1 MGSYL
6 HQLQPITLFIALV
19 ILISCQSVPG
29 VCILVD
35 GIFFPTSFTPR
46 LCIPSSF
53 SGLSFGFYF
62 FFSFFLASVT
72 ADNFSFCVCDDELP
86 SYSVHLPLGA
96 SHISMQHPLTGG
108 PWSGS
113 GIGPG
118 GSGTPFLLDGGKVTL
133 WQLAA
138 KETPKFYLFQT
149 KHQRQLCI
157 FLQPNNWST

>member
-1 MGSYL
+1 MHSIG
-6 HQLQPITLFIALV
+6 FFLV
-19 ILISCQSVPG
+19 
-29 VCILVD
+29 LVLAFN
-35 GIFFPTSFTPR
+35 FFP
-46 LCIPSSF
+46 
-53 SGLSFGFYF
+53 
-62 FFSFFLASVT
+62 FLASLT

-118 GSGTPFLLDGGKVTL
+118 GSGTPFLLDGGKVVTL

-149 KHQRQLCI
+149 KLQRQLCI
-157 FLQPNNWST
+157 FFQPNDWNPYITSPLWERQAGRLSKGKKLPRVSSSEVTTS

>member
-1 MGSYL
+1 MW
-6 HQLQPITLFIALV
+6 
-19 ILISCQSVPG
+19 
-29 VCILVD
+29 
-35 GIFFPTSFTPR
+35 
-46 LCIPSSF
+46 
-53 SGLSFGFYF
+53 F
-62 FFSFFLASVT
+62 FFCVVFLKASLT
-72 ADNFSFCVCDDELP
+72 ADNFSFCVCDKLP

-118 GSGTPFLLDGGKVTL
+118 GSGMPFLLDGGKVTL

-149 KHQRQLCI
+149 KQQRQLCV
-157 FLQPNNWST
+157 FLQLEPIRAPGVRLYYI

>member
-1 MGSYL
+1 MHSIG
-6 HQLQPITLFIALV
+6 FFLV
-19 ILISCQSVPG
+19 
-29 VCILVD
+29 LVLAFD
-35 GIFFPTSFTPR
+35 
-46 LCIPSSF
+46 
-53 SGLSFGFYF
+53 F
-62 FFSFFLASVT
+62 FFFLFLASLT
-72 ADNFSFCVCDDELP
+72 ADNFSFCVCADELP

-96 SHISMQHPLTGG
+96 SHISMQHPLAGG

-149 KHQRQLCI
+149 KLQRQLRI
-157 FLQPNNWST
+157 FFQPYRYQSLVGKTGWQAFEKPKSFLGFPAVRLPHLKGTTVPQAR